1 MADMSLFG
9 IHQELSSIVNEIES
23 LSPDEKH
30 REDEL
35 YHQLEQY
42 QLDFHT
48 KISQYARMKRFDLAR
63 IEMVDKEIERLKSV
77 KKSLQNKMERFD
89 NHALTIMKE
98 NGLTQAG
105 KPGYGFRIG
114 QSNRVVV
121 TNEDAVPEQFKKE
134 VVRTSVMKQEVK
146 SWLKETGEIP
156 DGIEIESREY
166 VVLNK

>member
-1 MADMSLFG
+1 MTDMSLFG
-9 IHQELSSIVNEIES
+9 IHQELSSIINEIES
-23 LSPDEKH
+23 LSPEEKGQ
-30 REDEL
+30 EDEL
-35 YHQLEQY
+35 YQQLEQY

-63 IEMVDKEIERLKSV
+63 IEMIDKEVERLKSV
-77 KKSLQNKMERFD
+77 KKLLQNKMERFD
-89 NHALTIMKE
+89 NHALSIMNE

-105 KPGYGFRIG
+105 KPGYGFRIS

-121 TNEDAVPEQFKKE
+121 TNEDAVPAQFKKE
-134 VVRTSVMKQEVK
+134 VIRTSVMKQEIK
-146 SWLKETGEIP
+146 GWLKETGEIP

>member
-1 MADMSLFG
+1 MVFTRNFP
-9 IHQELSSIVNEIES
+9 LSSNEIEA
-23 LSPDEKH
+23 LSPKEKD

-35 YHQLEQY
+35 YQQLEQY
-42 QLDFHT
+42 QFDFHT

-63 IEMVDKEIERLKSV
+63 IETIDKGIERLKSV
-77 KKSLQNKMERFD
+77 KKSLQNKMERCD
-89 NHALTIMKE
+89 NHALSIMKE

-105 KPGYGFRIG
+105 KPGYGFRIS

-134 VVRTSVMKQEVK
+134 VIRTSVMKQEIK
-146 SWLKETGEIP
+146 GWLKETGEIP
-156 DGIEIESREY
+156 NGIEIESREY

>member
-1 MADMSLFG
+1 MTDMSLFG
-9 IHQELSSIVNEIES
+9 IHQELPPIVNEIEA
-23 LSPDEKH
+23 LSPEGKD

-35 YHQLEQY
+35 YQQLEQY
-42 QLDFHT
+42 QFDFHT

-63 IEMVDKEIERLKSV
+63 IETIDKGIERLKSV
-77 KKSLQNKMERFD
+77 KKSLLNKMERGD
-89 NHALTIMKE
+89 NHALSIMKE

-105 KPGYGFRIG
+105 KPGYGFRIS

-121 TNEDAVPEQFKKE
+121 TNEDTVPEQFKKE
-134 VVRTSVMKQEVK
+134 VIRTSVMKQEIK
-146 SWLKETGEIP
+146 GWLKETGEIP